1 DKLLGGPQAGILTG
15 KKEWISRLRRNPL
28 FRALR
33 VDKLTYAALGATLRE
48 YLLENEKGVPV
59 LAMLAQTAAQIGER
73 AERLL
78 AGLDGVRGELSSGS
92 SVLGGGST
100 PATEVPTTLLALDPP
115 RGASATVCERRLR
128 KGPTPLVPPAAEE
141 P

>member
-1 DKLLGGPQAGILTG
+1 VGV
-15 KKEWISRLRRNPL
+15 WRRKRL
-28 FRALR
+28 FRAFG
-33 VDKLTYAALGATLRE
+33 VDKLPYAVVGATLRE
-48 YLLENEKGVPV
+48 YRLENGKGVPV
-59 LAMLAQTAAQIGER
+59 LAMRAQRAAKMGER

-78 AGLDGVRGELSSGS
+78 AGLDGVRGELISGS

-128 KGPTPLVPPAAEE
+128 KGPTPVVARGEE
-141 P
+141 ERLDVEIGAVLPEQ